1 MKKLTTT
8 MMQETLNK
16 QKVYRGCLP
25 RSMGPEDSQHSLRR
39 RGITAGTYK
48 TQSAKSADADA
59 ACRRYSVRRRLR
71 PDRPRDRGSHAE
83 IQERLETVERA
94 DPDIDAASLIWSI
107 CFGTLDMFG
116 KAAIYKGKQ
125 RLQGRIFPKGL
136 VMDKTGFGTP
146 VTHSIYM
153 MLGDDSVSDSEMV
166 RPRRF
171 ELLTYSFGGCRSIQL
186 SYGRIP

>member
-16 QKVYRGCLP
+16 QEVYRGCLP

-116 KAAIYKGKQ
+116 KAAIYKGNNDFSAK
-125 RLQGRIFPKGL
+125 IFPERV
-136 VMDKTGFGTP
+136 VMGETGSGKP
-146 VTHSIYM
+146 VTHSIYL
-153 MLGDDSVSDSEMV
+153 MLGDDSSVNLKWCAREDSN
-166 RPRRF
+166 F
-171 ELLTYSFGGCRSIQL
+171 
-186 SYGRIP
+186 

>member
-16 QKVYRGCLP
+16 QEVYRGCLP

-83 IQERLETVERA
+83 IQERLETVERGRPRYRRRISYLEHLLWNA
-94 DPDIDAASLIWSI
+94 RYVWESSDLQ
-107 CFGTLDMFG
+107 
-116 KAAIYKGKQ
+116 GKQ
-125 RLQGRIFPKGL
+125 RLQRKIFPKGWSWAKQAPENL
-136 VMDKTGFGTP
+136 
-146 VTHSIYM
+146 
-153 MLGDDSVSDSEMV
+153 
-166 RPRRF
+166 
-171 ELLTYSFGGCRSIQL
+171 
-186 SYGRIP
+186 

>member
-16 QKVYRGCLP
+16 QEVYRACLP
-25 RSMGPEDSQHSLRR
+25 RSMGPEDSQRSLRR

-59 ACRRYSVRRRLR
+59 ACRRYSVRRQLR

-94 DPDIDAASLIWSI
+94 DPDINAASLIWSI

-116 KAAIYKGKQ
+116 KAAIYKGNNDFSAKFSRKGGHGRN
-125 RLQGRIFPKGL
+125 RLRKTCNSFNLVDVRGRF
-136 VMDKTGFGTP
+136 
-146 VTHSIYM
+146 
-153 MLGDDSVSDSEMV
+153 VSESEMV